1 MVKALRAKKKIDEGF
16 DGEGAKN
23 ADARSFKERRAEK
36 DVAMSAF
43 ADLGNNTKDGGGVMG
58 AFLKSKAKAPTPAP
72 ARDGRLPE
80 KQKNAAGAGVD
91 AVDIGGLGGEE
102 RLKAAKDKR
111 KSKKSKTGSKG
122 SSKNTGTERTSED
135 EVFEE

>member
-16 DGEGAKN
+16 DGEGNKQN
-23 ADARSFKERRAEK
+23 EADARSYKERKAKAEK
-36 DVAMSAF
+36 DVALSAF

-58 AFLKSKAKAPTPAP
+58 AFLKSKAKPA
-72 ARDGRLPE
+72 AKANANAKSGRDE
-80 KQKNAAGAGVD
+80 D
-91 AVDIGGLGGEE
+91 VDIGGLGGEE
-102 RLKAAKDKR
+102 RLKAVKDKR

-122 SSKNTGTERTSED
+122 SKNTATERTSED